1 MLSKVSV
8 GSKCLNLERIP
19 NDFLILEEINN
30 ICCFQVRFGSKRVP
44 RYLTQLLLSRRIFTM
59 VKEFYAYVEVHLFLV
74 WPHYKIWFFFGVKK
88 IIFLSLA
95 NYIHWQVLYWLLL
108 LACPNSY
115 QDSEGSYHRQTERN
129 SID

>member
-30 ICCFQVRFGSKRVP
+30 ICCFQVRFGSKNTKVFNAVTP
-44 RYLTQLLLSRRIFTM
+44 L
-59 VKEFYAYVEVHLFLV
+59 KKNFYHGKTVLWLCRSSFVSGMTALQNL
-74 WPHYKIWFFFGVKK
+74 IFFGVKK

-95 NYIHWQVLYWLLL
+95 NYIHWQVLY
-108 LACPNSY
+108 
-115 QDSEGSYHRQTERN
+115 
-129 SID
+129 